1 MNKFNKT
8 IGNFNIKLTN
18 TMITIT
24 YEGSLVKAFD
34 ANPLHSFDRFT
45 ATAKKL
51 ESIVARNARQ
61 AELQSA

>member
-34 ANPLHSFDRFT
+34 TNPLHSFD
-45 ATAKKL
+45 KL
-51 ESIVARNARQ
+51 NQVD
-61 AELQSA
+61 ELIHGFRSFMKHFKH